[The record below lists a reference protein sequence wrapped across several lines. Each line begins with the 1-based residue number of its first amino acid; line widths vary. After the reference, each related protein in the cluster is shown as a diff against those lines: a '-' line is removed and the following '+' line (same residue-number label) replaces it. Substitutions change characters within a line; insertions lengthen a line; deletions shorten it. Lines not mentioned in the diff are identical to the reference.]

1 MALILLNDRVSP
13 IHLAA
18 SLRQRPMLN
27 DLCARLLLLL
37 SLSPFTA
44 PFSTCDLAILLG
56 HAARHTNTA
65 THALSGADLTLT
77 DNDGPSMAPTS
88 SRIARP
94 ERLRL
99 FKRLQVDADP
109 TSNAIHRAVN
119 TSAGVECGQS
129 PSLRAPFSSLTTS
142 LRL

>member
-1 MALILLNDRVSP
+1 
-13 IHLAA
+13 
-18 SLRQRPMLN
+18 MLKN
-27 DLCARLLLLL
+27 TCAKLLLIL

-56 HAARHTNTA
+56 HSARHTNTA
-65 THALSGADLTLT
+65 TPSLSGADLSLT
-77 DNDGPSMAPTS
+77 DDGGPSMAPTS
-88 SRIARP
+88 SRLARP
-94 ERLRL
+94 ERLSL
-99 FKRLQVDADP
+99 FKTQQVDADP

-119 TSAGVECGQS
+119 TLASVECGQS